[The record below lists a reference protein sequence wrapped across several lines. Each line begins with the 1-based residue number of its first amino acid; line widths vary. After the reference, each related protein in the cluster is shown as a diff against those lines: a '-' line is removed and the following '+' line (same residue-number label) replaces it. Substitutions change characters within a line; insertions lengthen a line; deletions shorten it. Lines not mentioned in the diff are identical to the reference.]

1 MFITVTQQD
10 TFSALALNIIHR
22 EREIAQYQI
31 NIDNYTHI
39 LDILPKGIIPENI
52 VAYMGVPPESL
63 PNDVSLEFILEVN
76 NYQYRERIST
86 LIRTESIEQAK
97 SKHILEALKAQIP
110 ADQLDALVADALVK
124 VNAQTPA

>member
-10 TFSALALNIIHR
+10 TFSALALNVIHR
-22 EREIAQYQI
+22 EREINQYQI

-39 LDILPKGIIPENI
+39 LDVLPKGLIPENI
-52 VAYMGVPPESL
+52 VPYMGVPPESL

-97 SKHILEALKAQIP
+97 SKYILESLKAQIP
-110 ADQLDALVADALVK
+110 ADQLDGLVAEALAIL
-124 VNAQTPA
+124 NTPAA